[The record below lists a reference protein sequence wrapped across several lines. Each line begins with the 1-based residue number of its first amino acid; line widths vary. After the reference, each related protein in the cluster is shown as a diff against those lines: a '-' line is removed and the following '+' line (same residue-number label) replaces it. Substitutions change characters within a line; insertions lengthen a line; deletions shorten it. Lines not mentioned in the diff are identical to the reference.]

1 MHCLPVIGKRAK
13 ALLEYGHELLEK
25 KIYDNLHVFG
35 CPIFYHVTDSKL
47 EKKKKNPILRMR
59 NKSFS
64 A

>member
-35 CPIFYHVTDSKL
+35 CPIFYHVIDSKL
-47 EKKKKNPILRMR
+47 EKKKKPNIK
-59 NKSFS
+59 NEKQKF
-64 A
+64 